1 MKRFIES
8 YTEFIGNFTNTK
20 INEMAQKSSTLFEKK
35 KMEIF
40 RDKYIDVIKHV
51 SYRDVSTEVKK

>member
-35 KMEIF
+35 KWKYLEIN
-40 RDKYIDVIKHV
+40 
-51 SYRDVSTEVKK
+51 TLM